1 MFLISIGHR
10 ILFFQPG
17 HAAFF
22 QDPQA
27 GSIVFKCA
35 GYHLPEAL
43 ATYIMSY
50 QPLARVAVTTHTHAQ
65 SHYYHLQ
72 AAGKAG
78 TEC

>member
-1 MFLISIGHR
+1 MVNR
-10 ILFFQPG
+10 
-17 HAAFF
+17 
-22 QDPQA
+22 
-27 GSIVFKCA
+27 VFKYQEA
-35 GYHLPEAL
+35 DLASPPFIWDHLPEAL